1 MMRSFRVTGSLVG
14 LCILLTG
21 CSTMSLVSN
30 ASSTNPTKKFVKA
43 TPHNP
48 AVKCL
53 CVWQAAEGY
62 DAQGKPCRGVAGQ
75 VFFFSA
81 HSDLP
86 VMVDGDVRV
95 FVFDDQGSEADQIRP
110 LSHLDID
117 RQAWNAQ
124 LTSTQFGP
132 AYRLFVPY
140 ARPGRHQAQVG
151 VRLRMTPDS
160 GPAVFSDLSTIELA
174 GSKPEKI
181 EKSAES
187 PTTAKVERALREQ
200 LGGDR
205 QTASSGSR
213 SPADAES
220 QAVNR
225 RAATTI
231 ATIRTTAG
239 VGN

>member
-1 MMRSFRVTGSLVG
+1 MMRSFRLTGSLVG

-21 CSTMSLVSN
+21 CSTMGLVSN
-30 ASSTNPTKKFVKA
+30 ASSSNPTKKFVKA
-43 TPHNP
+43 TPQNP

-53 CVWQAAEGY
+53 CVWQTGEGY

-86 VMVDGDVRV
+86 VMVDGDVRI
-95 FVFDDQGSEADQIRP
+95 FMFDDQGPEESQTKP
-110 LSHLDID
+110 LSQIDVD
-117 RQAWNAQ
+117 RQTWNAQ

-140 ARPGRHQAQVG
+140 ARPGRHQAQLG
-151 VRLRMTPDS
+151 VRLRMTPDN
-160 GPAVFSDLSTIELA
+160 GPVVFSDMTTIELA
-174 GSKPEKI
+174 GSKPEKP

-187 PTTAKVERALREQ
+187 PTTAKVERTLREH
-200 LGGDR
+200 LVGN
-205 QTASSGSR
+205 R
-213 SPADAES
+213 SLADAES
-220 QAVNR
+220 QVVDR
-225 RAATTI
+225 RASTTI
-231 ATIRTTAG
+231 ATIRTNAG